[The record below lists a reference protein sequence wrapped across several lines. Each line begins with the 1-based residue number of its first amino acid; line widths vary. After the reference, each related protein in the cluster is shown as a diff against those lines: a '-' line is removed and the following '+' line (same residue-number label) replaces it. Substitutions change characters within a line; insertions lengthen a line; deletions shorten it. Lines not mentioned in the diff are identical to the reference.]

1 MADTDGGAPAKT
13 SMFGAF
19 DTQPIIAIVII
30 LAFIVLVLIWM
41 LHTPSG
47 DASQLALLNALIMV
61 VGTAFMTIV
70 NYYFSSSK
78 GSTGKDST
86 IAALASGNGA
96 PAVPATPVVP
106 ATAAAPPAGG

>member
-1 MADTDGGAPAKT
+1 MADTPPAQPKK
-13 SMFGAF
+13 SVLSVL
-19 DTQPIIAIVII
+19 DTQPIIAIIVIV
-30 LAFIVLVLIWM
+30 AFIALVLIWM

-78 GSTGKDST
+78 GSANKDDT
-86 IAALASGNGA
+86 INALANGA
-96 PAVPATPVVP
+96 ATATPTVP
-106 ATAAAPPAGG
+106 PTAASAAGAT